1 MTKHVAEKSKV
12 DKLYDI
18 LNESKKPKTFYELAD
33 HIFTREDI
41 EADKGEALARLYTT
55 LTLDGR
61 FLSIGDNFWAL
72 RSWFPLEQRE
82 EDVAK
87 TIAPNR
93 KKKLAEDGFDDYDD
107 VDDEEIDELDEDYVS
122 EDDEDGDEDE
132 NEGEE
137 SVDEEGEDP
146 FAEDFD
152 DDSQDDDA
160 VQLIKNNLSTKDD
173 EE

>member
-12 DKLYDI
+12 DRFYDI
-18 LNESKKPKTFYELAD
+18 LNDSKKPKTFYELAD
-33 HIFTREDI
+33 QIFSREDI
-41 EADKGEALARLYTT
+41 EADEGEALARLYTT

-107 VDDEEIDELDEDYVS
+107 VDEEEIEDLDEDYDS
-122 EDDEDGDEDE
+122 EGDDDEENEDE
-132 NEGEE
+132 LDVEDEGEE
-137 SVDEEGEDP
+137 PFDEDL
-146 FAEDFD
+146 D

-160 VQLIKNNLSTKDD
+160 VQLIKNNLDVKDD